1 MEGRKM
7 KIKVY
12 IKRPDEEIGHSTWIE
27 NSLKNLQKT
36 VEGYIE
42 TVTFGD
48 YVIICNEEGRLEN
61 LPYNCTIHGVDF
73 VGTIIVAGINE
84 DEFGD
89 VPLSFEEYKYLIG
102 RERKLFI

>member
-27 NSLKNLQKT
+27 NSLK
-36 VEGYIE
+36 
-42 TVTFGD
+42 
-48 YVIICNEEGRLEN
+48 N

>member
-12 IKRPDEEIGHSTWIE
+12 IKRPDEKVGHSTWISNTLE
-27 NSLKNLQKT
+27 NLQKT

-48 YVIICNEEGRLEN
+48 YVVICNEEGRLRKM
-61 LPYNCTIHGVDF
+61 PYCCTIHGVDF
-73 VGTIIVAGINE
+73 VGTIIVAGIDG

-89 VPLSFEEYKYLIG
+89 CPLSFDEYKRLVS
-102 RERKLFI
+102 RERQLF